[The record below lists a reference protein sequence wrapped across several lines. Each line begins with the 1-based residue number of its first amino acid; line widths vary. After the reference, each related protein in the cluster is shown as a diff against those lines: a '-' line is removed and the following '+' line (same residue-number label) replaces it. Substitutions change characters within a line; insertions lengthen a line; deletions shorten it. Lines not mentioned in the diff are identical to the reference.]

1 MTRPLSVAV
10 RPSRAGPRRF
20 GLILVLPAF
29 LAACGG
35 GQAEAPVRAVGP
47 DLTPPSDPIAAFAAQ
62 AAPGSQSR
70 ILLADGQPANVRLLR
85 SYHAAS
91 GRECREVLVGAG
103 MSQRSQLVCLG
114 DGGWSSARPL
124 LPGAAAGRP

>member
-1 MTRPLSVAV
+1 MTRPLSASV
-10 RPSRAGPRRF
+10 RRLCAGARRL
-20 GLILVLPAF
+20 GPALALPVF

-35 GQAEAPVRAVGP
+35 GQAEGPVRAVGP
-47 DLTPPSDPIAAFAAQ
+47 DLAPPADPIAAFAAQ
-62 AAPGSQSR
+62 AAPGTQSR

-114 DGGWSSARPL
+114 DAGWSSARPL
-124 LPGAAAGRP
+124 LPGAVAGRP